1 VREPSRNPLMPDFV
15 GGAVGVRVPATS
27 ANLGP
32 GFDALGLALGL
43 ADTVTVEVTGGGL
56 QIEVGGEGADYV
68 PRDDRHLVVRALRA
82 TFDVLGGQPAG
93 LRLTC
98 VNGLPH
104 SKGLG
109 SSAAAIVAGVLAAR
123 ALVADGEQR
132 LDDGAVL
139 GLCDRIEGHPDNVAA
154 CLMGGLTIAWRD
166 EDLGAR
172 AARLEPHSDLAPM
185 VCIPATRSSTA
196 AARGVLPAQVPFAD
210 AAFTGSRSA
219 LLVAALTE
227 RPDLLLAAT
236 EDRLH
241 QQYRAA
247 AAPASAGLV
256 ASLRAYGIAAAI
268 SGAGPTVLALPAT
281 VADAGHIR
289 QLTPAE
295 FTVRELPV
303 DRGGAQVRRFGDT
316 HGVGVA
322 PAAGAL

>member
-1 VREPSRNPLMPDFV
+1 MTPPDFV

-56 QIEVGGEGADYV
+56 QIEVGGEGAEYV
-68 PRDDRHLVVRALRA
+68 PRDERHLVVRALRT
-82 TFDVLGGQPAG
+82 TFDLLEVHPPG

-98 VNGLPH
+98 INAVPH
-104 SKGLG
+104 SRGLG

-123 ALVADGEQR
+123 ALVIDGEHR
-132 LDDGAVL
+132 LDDAGVL
-139 GLCDRIEGHPDNVAA
+139 SLCDRIEGHPDNVAA
-154 CLMGGLTIAWRD
+154 CLLGGLTIAWLDDQAERV
-166 EDLGAR
+166 R
-172 AARLEPHSDLAPM
+172 AVRLDPHPDLAPM
-185 VCIPATRSSTA
+185 ACVPVTRSSTA

-210 AAFTGSRSA
+210 AAFTGSRAA

-241 QQYRAA
+241 QPYRAA
-247 AAPASAGLV
+247 GAPASADLV
-256 ASLRAYGIAAAI
+256 RELRSHGIPAAV
-268 SGAGPTVLALPAT
+268 SGAGPTVLALPTSAT
-281 VADAGHIR
+281 DAALTR
-289 QLTPAE
+289 QLVPAG

-303 DRGGAQVRRFGDT
+303 DRRGAHVGRSDDT
-316 HGVGVA
+316 HGGGVA
-322 PAAGAL
+322 PAAGGL